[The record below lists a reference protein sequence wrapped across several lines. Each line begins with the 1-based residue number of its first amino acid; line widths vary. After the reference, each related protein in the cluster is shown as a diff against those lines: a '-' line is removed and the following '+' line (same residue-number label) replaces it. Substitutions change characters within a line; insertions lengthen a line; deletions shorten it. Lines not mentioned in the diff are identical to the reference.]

1 MTTRFLLAA
10 VAATASF
17 AVACGGGEEETASP
31 ANAMEKNRKAML
43 DYARC
48 MREHGIDMPDPKFE
62 GGRVTM
68 RAGGGPGKTMD
79 ADKMRTA
86 EKACAKYQEAIEA
99 PEMSDEDKAE
109 MKAAALANAKC
120 MREHGVPDFP
130 DPQFDE
136 KGGARIKISKALDP
150 ESPTFQKAMK
160 ACEKTMP
167 MMGSTAAE
175 GGE

>member
-17 AVACGGGEEETASP
+17 VVACGGGEEETASP
-31 ANAMEKNRKAML
+31 ANARDKNRQAML

-48 MREHGIDMPDPKFE
+48 MRENGVDMPDPKFE

-68 RAGGGPGKTMD
+68 RAGGPGQKINED
-79 ADKMRTA
+79 EMRAA
-86 EKACAKYQEAIEA
+86 EKACAKYQDAIEA
-99 PEMSDEDKAE
+99 PDLSDEDKAE

-120 MREHGVPDFP
+120 MRENGVPDFP

-136 KGGARIKISKALDP
+136 KGGARIKIDKSLDP

-167 MMGSTAAE
+167 MMGATSAE